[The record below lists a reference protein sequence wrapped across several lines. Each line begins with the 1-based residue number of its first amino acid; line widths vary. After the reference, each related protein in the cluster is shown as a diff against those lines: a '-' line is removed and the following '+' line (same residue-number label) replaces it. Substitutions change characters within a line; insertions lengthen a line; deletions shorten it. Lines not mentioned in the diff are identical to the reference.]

1 MVIIGAAAREPYR
14 LHASTQSRK
23 VGFQMKKM
31 LSFLLCVTLLI
42 SVMPAAL
49 AQEGDNYV
57 HIIGRNLG
65 YAIDENNIILQELE
79 KRTGL
84 DIDWELWPTDGYA
97 QQCQLTFG
105 SGEYPDAMEVWW
117 SSWPNQFI
125 ELIEDGVVQ
134 PVDDLIAANAPNV
147 QVTRSDSDYYDYGD
161 GQKWAIPCRVLEDG
175 NTYCVV
181 IRQDWLDKLGLP
193 VPTSSE
199 EYFNTLQAFQEHAE
213 ELTGNP
219 DAIAAHGACT
229 TYFGNC
235 LTEYVFSENGF
246 QKAWNDV
253 DGTMVYYI
261 NMPGYKNAMRTLR
274 KFFQA
279 GLIEPEY
286 LLMNRDQFLDKL
298 YTNVYGAFDYSTDIL
313 DPAITSWTKGLYDA
327 VPEARLTVIPPFA
340 DENGETHLRTVGQS
354 IQCVV
359 FENAEHPEN
368 VMKLLNYLATEEG
381 MLLTQFGIEG
391 EHWQYD
397 ENGNPQSLLTTDE
410 ERAAVGTGS
419 YAWMYRLSYFNAA
432 FSSEFDDERA
442 LISAATVPTAVMPT
456 TASYMDSKATLTSL
470 VSTYTAELICNPDID
485 FDETFD
491 KYIKEWN
498 ELGGELWTQE
508 INEYWQSRQ

>member
-1 MVIIGAAAREPYR
+1 
-14 LHASTQSRK
+14 
-23 VGFQMKKM
+23 MKKI
-31 LSFLLCVTLLI
+31 LSMLLCMALLL
-42 SVMPAAL
+42 SVLPTAL
-49 AQEGDNYV
+49 ADAGDDNYV

-65 YAIDENNIILQELE
+65 YAIDENNVILKELE

-125 ELIEDGVVQ
+125 ELIEDEVVQ
-134 PVDDLIAANAPNV
+134 PLDGLIAEYGPNI
-147 QVTRSDSDYYDYGD
+147 QATRSANDYYDYGD
-161 GQKWAIPCRVLEDG
+161 GQIWGVPCRVLEDG
-175 NTYCVV
+175 STHCIV

-199 EYFNTLQAFQEHAE
+199 EYYNTLMAFKDNAE
-213 ELTGNP
+213 LLTGNA
-219 DAIAAHGACT
+219 DAFAAHGACT

-235 LTEYVFSENGF
+235 MTEYIYSENGF

-253 DGTMVYYI
+253 DGEMVYYV
-261 NMPGYKNAMRTLR
+261 NMPGYKNAMATLR
-274 KFFQA
+274 KFFQD

-298 YTNVYGAFDYSTDIL
+298 YTNVYGGFDYTTDIL
-313 DPAITSWTKGLYDA
+313 DPVITSWTRGLYDA
-327 VPEARLTVIPPFA
+327 VPEAKLTVIAPFA
-340 DENGETHLRTVGQS
+340 DAEGKTHLRTVNQS

-359 FENAEHPEN
+359 FRDAKHAENAI
-368 VMKLLNYLATEEG
+368 KLLNYLATEEG

-391 EHWQYD
+391 EHWVYD
-397 ENGNPQSLLTTDE
+397 ENGQPKSLLTTDE
-410 ERAAVGTGS
+410 EHAAVGTGS

-432 FSSEFDDERA
+432 FSSEFDGDRA
-442 LISAATVPTAVMPT
+442 LIKAATVPTPVMPT
-456 TASYMDSKATLTSL
+456 TPSYADNQSTLSSII
-470 VSTYTAELICNPDID
+470 STYTAELICNPDID
-485 FDETFD
+485 FDATFD
-491 KYIKEWN
+491 KYVKEWN
-498 ELGGELWTQE
+498 ELGGAEWTRE

>member
-1 MVIIGAAAREPYR
+1 
-14 LHASTQSRK
+14 
-23 VGFQMKKM
+23 MKKF
-31 LSFLLCVTLLI
+31 LSLLLCAALLLAAF
-42 SVMPAAL
+42 PAAL
-49 AQEGDNYV
+49 ADEGDDNYV

-84 DIDWELWPTDGYA
+84 DINWELWPTDGYA

-125 ELIEDGVVQ
+125 ELIEDEVVQ
-134 PVDDLIAANAPNV
+134 PLDSLIAEYGPNI
-147 QVTRSDSDYYDYGD
+147 QATRSGTDYYDYGD
-161 GQKWAIPCRVLEDG
+161 GQIWAVPCRVLEDG
-175 NTYCVV
+175 NTNCMM
-181 IRQDWLDKLGLP
+181 IRQDWLDQLGLP
-193 VPTSSE
+193 VPTSSQ
-199 EYFNTLQAFQEHAE
+199 EYYDTLKAFQANAE
-213 ELTGNP
+213 LLTGNP

-235 LTEYVFSENGF
+235 FTEYVYSENGF
-246 QKAWNDV
+246 LEGWNDV
-253 DGTMVYYI
+253 DGKMVYYI
-261 NMPGYKNAMRTLR
+261 NMPGYKESLATLR
-274 KFFQA
+274 KFYQE

-298 YTNVYGAFDYSTDIL
+298 YTNVYGSFDFATDIL
-313 DPAITSWTKGLYDA
+313 DPAITSWIRSYYEA
-327 VPEARLTVIPPFA
+327 VPEAKLSMIPPFRDA
-340 DENGETHLRTVGQS
+340 EGNAHLRTVNQS

-359 FENAEHPEN
+359 FEDAENAEN
-368 VMKLLNYLATEEG
+368 VIKLLNFLATEEG

-391 EHWQYD
+391 EHWVYD
-397 ENGNPQSLLTTDE
+397 ENGQPKSLLTTDE
-410 ERAAVGTGS
+410 DRAAVGTGS

-442 LISAATVPTAVMPT
+442 TMKAATVPTPVMPT
-456 TASYMDSKATLTSL
+456 TESYIDNKATLSSL
-470 VSTYTAELICNPDID
+470 VSTYTAELICNADID

-491 KYIKEWN
+491 KYVKEWN
-498 ELGGELWTQE
+498 KLGGEEWTEE